1 MSKVTIKARYNEEI
15 LRSLTVTN
23 ITSESSETSTKY
35 VSERVSIVPETRP
48 GFKFTGYTVNPSN
61 LTNLEPGGNN
71 FTFNMPNVN
80 VIMSGKWEDLYSKY
94 LDITSD
100 GLVSGNALLAA
111 EADGSVEMIIPKSV
125 NGIKVRGI
133 KNEGFMNS
141 RKLSSVIL
149 PEGLTTI
156 GDSAFSLAQLLN
168 TIILPSTLQSIGN
181 EAFLNTVIT
190 SIDIP
195 DSVTNIGS
203 GILTDCKKLK
213 NVKWPKNYNNIPEK
227 TFYNVGNFSSFSIPG
242 NITVINKLAF
252 YGCIFN
258 SLVFPS
264 SLHTIGESA
273 FYRGTINSNMN
284 IPSTV
289 KTLGAG
295 CFDNCVFRGDVNI
308 AAGGITSIPDEAF
321 SFMDMLRITIPNT
334 VTNIDTGAFAGVK
347 LLTVTINKPK
357 DSIPGSPWGSSRAN
371 VTWNG

>member
-111 EADGSVEMIIPKSV
+111 EADDSVEMIIPKSV

-141 RKLSSVIL
+141 RKLNSVIL

-156 GDSAFSLAQLLN
+156 GDRAFSSAQLLN

-181 EAFLNTVIT
+181 YAFKEAPIQ

-195 DSVTNIGS
+195 DSVTTMGTNIFEYCRW
-203 GILTDCKKLK
+203 LRNLK
-213 NVKWPKNYNNIPEK
+213 WSKNYNNIPEK
-227 TFYNVGNFSSFSIPG
+227 TFYNGGCPPSFSIPN
-242 NITVINKLAF
+242 NIIVINKSAF
-252 YGCIFN
+252 YGCAFT
-258 SLVFPS
+258 SLVFPGR
-264 SLHTIGESA
+264 LHIIDDSA
-273 FYRGTINSNMN
+273 FSRSNISCDLN

-289 KTLGAG
+289 KTLGKS
-295 CFDNCVFRGDVNI
+295 CFTDCVIGGDVNI
-308 AAGGITSIPDEAF
+308 AAGGVTTIPSNAF
-321 SFMDMLRITIPNT
+321 AGVRNLTITIPNT
-334 VTNIDTGAFAGVK
+334 VTNIDASAFSMCSMA
-347 LLTVTINKPK
+347 TITINKPQN
-357 DSIPGSPWGSSRAN
+357 SIAGSPWGASGAR
-371 VTWNG
+371 VKWNG